1 MDKLTLS
8 LVTWWSPALLK
19 CGITWNTFQV
29 KILLFSQYFCL
40 SFCLPQGKVLGIEI
54 HYFQKPMPCKGDGR
68 SEISQWEQKAGSHL
82 AHDPNSSL
90 NQEIG
95 NLDAQFLHSWKGTTT
110 FVQGG
115 MQPQAQVRV
124 MPAWT
129 ASIVILFARQHRNC
143 ALNSFVLYIQASLV
157 ILVQRY

>member
-1 MDKLTLS
+1 MQTFIYRWRSWKEMCSSAMDKLTLS
-8 LVTWWSPALLK
+8 LVTWWSLALLK
-19 CGITWNTFQV
+19 CQITWNTFQV

-82 AHDPNSSL
+82 AHDPNSSP

-95 NLDAQFLHSWKGTTT
+95 NLDTHEKVPLHLFKEACSLRHRWGSC
-110 FVQGG
+110 QHG
-115 MQPQAQVRV
+115 QP
-124 MPAWT
+124 
-129 ASIVILFARQHRNC
+129 L
-143 ALNSFVLYIQASLV
+143 L
-157 ILVQRY
+157 